1 MVYPGQVKKG
11 TVVLDASQ
19 AVPNGSEV
27 AVRVQRDSARRTGKG
42 HERNPTLLER
52 FRHIVGIVD
61 DLPPD
66 FSENHDHY
74 LYGTPKRK

>member
-11 TVVLDASQ
+11 TVVLDASK
-19 AVPNGSEV
+19 AVPDGSEV

-42 HERNPTLLER
+42 HKRNPTLLER